1 MPKFKEMP
9 YKEKYELAE
18 ENVEFLKGFVRLFVR
33 NHLDDQAMVELQND
47 WNEGLQSIPKTGSFI
62 EKYETAYSNWIW
74 IAKSDFNFIRNK
86 LGKKGLEKFHQAE
99 VEALKKKNAGPAVSF
114 LGLMRKIAPGYAFF
128 MATKEFSYQ
137 LQWITPFTATE
148 MNQRKAV
155 FDIPRCKILDFK
167 ETGDICRIGC
177 QSIYPAWTAEQFKV
191 KMGFER
197 NGRSCKCILT
207 PIT

>member
-18 ENVEFLKGFVRLFVR
+18 ENVEFLKGFALPFVR
-33 NHLDDQAMVELQND
+33 NQLGDQAATELQND
-47 WNEGLQSIPKTGSFI
+47 WNEGLQSIPKTGSFK

-74 IAKSDFNFIRNK
+74 IAKSDFNFIRKK
-86 LGKKGLEKFHQAE
+86 LGKDGLKKFHHAE

-114 LGLMRKIAPGYAFF
+114 LSLVRNIVPGYAFV
-128 MATKEFSYQ
+128 MASKEFSYQ
-137 LQWITPFTATE
+137 LQWITPFTVAE
-148 MNQRKAV
+148 MNRQKAI

-167 ETGDICRIGC
+167 KTGDICNIGC
-177 QSIYPAWTAEQFKV
+177 QSIYPTWTAEQFKV

-197 NGRSCKCILT
+197 NGRSCKCILS
-207 PIT
+207 PIS